1 MAEIKS
7 TLDIVLEKTKHLV
20 LTPQERQAMERKE
33 HLDRVPGMVQ
43 RFVDGAWTLDQML
56 EAWKNI
62 PEAYREEARR
72 SLLQKLLAFL
82 SEKKSLDLLVP
93 AFQALAST
101 TDLPYLDRLTQ
112 LARQNKESDDSWEAR
127 QNRLLARLAAKGV
140 RGDAVHVT
148 PALDPQWNKSLDT
161 MAHQI
166 ETVKIQWLA
175 ALAENVSFSPS
186 EPIGARPVG
195 SEGRKSTDE

>member
-33 HLDRVPGMVQ
+33 HLERVPGMVQ
-43 RFVDGAWTLDQML
+43 RFLDGAWSLEQML

-62 PEAYREEARR
+62 PETYREDARK
-72 SLLQKLLAFL
+72 SMLQKLLDFL
-82 SEKKSLDLLVP
+82 SEKKSLGALVP
-93 AFQALAST
+93 AFQALGST
-101 TDLPYLDRLTQ
+101 TDLPYVDRLSQ
-112 LARQNKESDDSWEAR
+112 LAMKNKEADDSWEAR
-127 QNRLLARLAAKGV
+127 QNRLLARLAEKGI

-148 PALDPQWNKSLDT
+148 PALDPQWNESLDT

-166 ETVKIQWLA
+166 ETLKIQWLA
-175 ALAENVSFSPS
+175 ALTENVSSAPS
-186 EPIGARPVG
+186 GPIGARPVG
-195 SEGRKSTDE
+195 SEGRKNTDE